1 MYPTFS
7 IIKNQSLS
15 QYTTLEVGGTTDA
28 FIQVHNE
35 QTAIDAMHWAN
46 THGYPIYFLGGGSNL
61 LIDDQHLCACVL
73 QLSESYTSAQSDLR
87 SLDSSAHQDEIAPGI
102 WRIDED
108 EQQEVWRIWA
118 GIRWQTVVDLALS
131 FNRYGIE
138 CLTGIPGKVGAAA
151 IQNIGAYGQSFEEVG
166 LGVESYHFSSVS
178 DHSAQMNFLDA
189 QQCQWSYRH
198 SFFKTQTDHLIL
210 FVKIK
215 LKKQDKIPI
224 NAIKYP
230 QLLNRLMEKYPNQ
243 QHFNAK
249 TIAQS
254 VFDIRAE
261 KSMIYQKSDPNHRSA
276 GSFFTNPIVSDRQA
290 HQVQSIAQSMG
301 LHLVSWPDALG
312 RKLSAAWLI
321 EKSGCPAGYRLSSC
335 PNVALSSKH
344 SLCLINQGA
353 ATAKEIKTFSQYI
366 QSKVKQTF
374 GVDLSPEVVFWENED
389 LRSRSKIKI

>member
-15 QYTTLEVGGTTDA
+15 QYTTLEVGGTTDV

-35 QTAIDAMHWAN
+35 QAAIDAMHWAN

-61 LIDDQHLCACVL
+61 LIDDQHLNACVL
-73 QLSESYTSAQSDLR
+73 QLSETYAA
-87 SLDSSAHQDEIAPGI
+87 SSQTQVDAQDEIAPGI

-108 EQQEVWRIWA
+108 DQQETWRIWA

-166 LGVESYHFSSVS
+166 LGVESYHLSSSRNHSS
-178 DHSAQMNFLDA
+178 DLDA

-215 LKKQDKIPI
+215 LKKQDHIPI
-224 NAIKYP
+224 SALKYP
-230 QLLNRLMEKYPNQ
+230 QLINRLMEKYPNQ

-254 VFDIRAE
+254 VFDIRSE

-276 GSFFTNPIVSDRQA
+276 GSFFTNPIVPDKQA
-290 HQVQSIAQSMG
+290 HQVQSIAQSMD
-301 LHLVSWPDALG
+301 LHLVSWPDASG

-321 EKSGCPAGYRLSSC
+321 EKSGCPAGYRLPSC

-344 SLCLINQGA
+344 SLCVINQGA
-353 ATAKEIKTFSQYI
+353 ATAKEIKTFSQHI

-374 GVDLSPEVVFWENED
+374 GVDLSPEVVFWENKD
-389 LRSRSKIKI
+389 LK